1 MYLQLKL
8 FEDPRDKLL
17 EKAYQEMLRM
27 NGSRRESYI
36 LYTTEQ
42 SGAFLIGLASIAIGT
57 IVVIG

>member
-1 MYLQLKL
+1 L

-42 SGAFLIGLASIAIGT
+42 SGAFLIGVASIAIGT